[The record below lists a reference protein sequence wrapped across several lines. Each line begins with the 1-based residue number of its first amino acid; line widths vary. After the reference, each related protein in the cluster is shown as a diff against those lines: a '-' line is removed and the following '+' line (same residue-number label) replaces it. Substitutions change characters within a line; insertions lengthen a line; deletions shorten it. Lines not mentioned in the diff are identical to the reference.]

1 MEHRS
6 LKIVDDFGYELAT
19 SHNTYNDEEFRRMK
33 EDVNALLDEVRERGL
48 KLEQARK
55 EGVSYFAQQLEEDVN
70 KMNSRLA
77 DLKSKIYEKEKLSSH
92 SLLIPI
98 SQFESR
104 LIQLIGLARNS
115 IIYLSLAI
123 HFEERRRPIDG
134 IYMPREVPLKQSL

>member
-1 MEHRS
+1 M
-6 LKIVDDFGYELAT
+6 
-19 SHNTYNDEEFRRMK
+19 
-33 EDVNALLDEVRERGL
+33 
-48 KLEQARK
+48 EQARK
-55 EGVSYFAQQLEEDVN
+55 EGANDLAQHLEEDVN

-104 LIQLIGLARNS
+104 LMQLIGLARNS

-123 HFEERRRPIDG
+123 YFEERRRPRDG